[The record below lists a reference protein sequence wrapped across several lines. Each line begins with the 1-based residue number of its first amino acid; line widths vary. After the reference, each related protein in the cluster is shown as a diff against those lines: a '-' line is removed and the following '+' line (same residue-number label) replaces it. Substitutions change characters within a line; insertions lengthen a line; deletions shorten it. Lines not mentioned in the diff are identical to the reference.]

1 MAVSFTYIWES
12 SFGLSFFS
20 DPKEAAID
28 LVLTRIQSCK
38 THNMGKPNYGNKNQ
52 ACIIPLKTVTAPHTS
67 WYFFYHSYVH

>member
-52 ACIIPLKTVTAPHTS
+52 ACIIP
-67 WYFFYHSYVH
+67 